1 MLQCTSNRVFYTA
14 VRLIC
19 FLLFAVLCPFTRFA
33 SAQPQTT
40 YDPDI
45 YFLCRVQVNGSF
57 VNKIV
62 TVPLDVPNNPPT
74 GNGTFVYYPVG
85 SANRDPAHVA
95 SNLGG
100 TVCCHSQPLSDD
112 SPVKIEDQTFDQNL
126 VALIEDH
133 GKLSNQLMF
142 AGVTSGNLLDR
153 FIPIVSDP
161 RVQRIYGQLSE
172 MNVDERNANINKMI
186 NLYQTERELYR
197 SERDRAIA
205 ASPDVYPELEQRQHA
220 LASLLFLMSEHAV
233 DQYPSVDRLLVELY
247 THERGFNRRARV
259 GRFRSVQHLVFQI
272 YLCQLASR
280 RSKAEL
286 ESAIQSIVER
296 SGVAIDG
303 HPGPFVRQIIRWSPT
318 SNVDDK
324 TESYPQFPSIGNSTL
339 ARRLHE
345 SGSSVYANGTVVHYS
360 LIDEIRGE
368 LFPNVRAF
376 HDLLH
381 FLKHQA
387 AEFLQ

>member
-1 MLQCTSNRVFYTA
+1 MLQCKSNRIFLTA

-33 SAQPQTT
+33 SAQPQAT

-45 YFLCRVQVNGSF
+45 YFFCRVQVNGSF

-74 GNGTFVYYPVG
+74 GNGTFLYYP
-85 SANRDPAHVA
+85 A
-95 SNLGG
+95 
-100 TVCCHSQPLSDD
+100 
-112 SPVKIEDQTFDQNL
+112 FDQNL

-172 MNVDERNANINKMI
+172 MNVDERNANINKMMS
-186 NLYQTERELYR
+186 LYQAERESYR

-205 ASPDVYPELEQRQHA
+205 ASPDVNPELEQRQHA
-220 LASLLFLMSEHAV
+220 LACLLFLMSEHAV

-247 THERGFNRRARV
+247 THERGFNRGARV

-272 YLCQLASR
+272 YLCKLASR
-280 RSKAEL
+280 RSRAEL

-303 HPGPFVRQIIRWSPT
+303 HQGPFVRQIIRWSQT
-318 SNVDDK
+318 SNADDK